1 MAKGKP
7 KTSSPPPEPP
17 QTAAPEPGLALDE
30 LSQALQSLFTG
41 GDDPYSVPASPDDDP
56 LLAAANLADSD
67 RAASSL
73 PVDESNCELGPRSI
87 LEALLFV
94 GTPDNQPL
102 SSTQLA
108 GLMRGVSIPEVDE
121 LIAELNA
128 GYRAANSPYRIE
140 SVGDGYRMALARRG
154 SPCVNRFTA
163 ECGPRGCLQR
173 RSTRYQS
180 SRTTNRRLRNKLRN
194 CEARLAGRSSANWY
208 GGNSCASNGN
218 PIGRAS
224 HYIGQPTGFW
234 HCSGL
239 NRSTTCRRALNWS
252 SSPATA
258 CYDLWPIGG
267 FVQFIVPREL
277 MPL

>member
-7 KTSSPPPEPP
+7 KTSSPPPEPL

-67 RAASSL
+67 RAAASL

-94 GTPDNQPL
+94 GTPENQPL

-108 GLMRGVSIPEVDE
+108 GLMRGVSIAEVDE

-128 GYRAANSPYRIE
+128 GYRAANCPYRIE
-140 SVGDGYRMALARRG
+140 SVGDGYRMALADAWLPMREALYGRVR
-154 SPCVNRFTA
+154 P
-163 ECGPRGCLQR
+163 
-173 RSTRYQS
+173 
-180 SRTTNRRLRNKLRN
+180 
-194 CEARLAGRSSANWY
+194 ARLSPAAIDTLSIVAYN
-208 GGNSCASNGN
+208 
-218 PIGRAS
+218 
-224 HYIGQPTGFW
+224 Q
-234 HCSGL
+234 
-239 NRSTTCRRALNWS
+239 
-252 SSPATA
+252 PATA
-258 CYDLWPIGG
+258 EQVEKLRGTPSGAILSQLVRRQFLRIERHPDRPRVALYRTTDRFLALLGLESLDDLPKGL
-267 FVQFIVPREL
+267 EL
-277 MPL
+277 EQ